1 MMDEDLGVVSRV
13 VRENY
18 AGVGDDGS
26 GIYLH
31 PAKWNCARL
40 PGSEEVLLAYFF
52 KLIYMERVRQIKRWG
67 DQRHPDGT
75 GEGYAELAAY
85 LKTRCQDNA
94 ARGKVT
100 WLDILMEEVGEVA
113 ECDPI
118 TEAEQLQ
125 LPRAEMERD
134 LEAEM
139 VQSAAVIAA
148 WYSDICRRE
157 LPDKFVV
164 KPRGTRADGLHDDAP
179 AIQAAVDQVVSWH
192 KLDDGGASAYGLGLP
207 GAQPDGRGETFDR
220 DGTMAYTQ
228 WGLTGQQ
235 GVERLRDAIRRLQ
248 DEHGGQLPEGEY
260 TIDLRGD
267 DDETDEQAGS

>member
-1 MMDEDLGVVSRV
+1 MDEDLGVVSRV
-13 VRENY
+13 ARESY
-18 AGVGDDGS
+18 AGIGDDGS

-31 PAKWNCARL
+31 PAEWNCARL
-40 PGSEEVLLAYFF
+40 ADSEETLLVHLF

-100 WLDILMEEVGEVA
+100 WLDILMEEIGEVA
-113 ECDPI
+113 ECPPVVSVEDLSP
-118 TEAEQLQ
+118 
-125 LPRAEMERD
+125 PVERD
-134 LEAEM
+134 LESEM

-157 LPDKFVV
+157 LTSRVEFAEKTISQAPLI
-164 KPRGTRADGLHDDAP
+164 TREKLERDISLH
-179 AIQAAVDQVVSWH
+179 
-192 KLDDGGASAYGLGLP
+192 DGGASAYGLGLLD
-207 GAQPDGRGETFDR
+207 AQPDGRGETWTFDR
-220 DGTMAYTQ
+220 GGLMVHTQ

-248 DEHGGQLPEGEY
+248 EEHGGQLPEGEY
-260 TIDLRGD
+260 TIDLRGRD
-267 DDETDEQAGS
+267 DDETPE